1 MNYETAIKI
10 FDQLDDDEKV
20 KDVYAHFGAAIYY
33 AQVLEQQAINMIA
46 CSIQVNNKMN
56 SIEEINSLWNRY
68 DFGIKTLGSLINEIK
83 TLYNISENDAET
95 FKKVLKLRN
104 YLTHDY
110 FRFNT
115 ELFYN
120 DSGMKRMIKDFID
133 FKDQAIFIDK
143 KFINYLKKY
152 TIKIG
157 LTDEKIADMMEM
169 NKKAWEKFVI
179 NEDHATIL
187 K

>member
-1 MNYETAIKI
+1 MCIR
-10 FDQLDDDEKV
+10 D
-20 KDVYAHFGAAIYY
+20 
-33 AQVLEQQAINMIA
+33 
-46 CSIQVNNKMN
+46 
-56 SIEEINSLWNRY
+56 R
-68 DFGIKTLGSLINEIK
+68 
-83 TLYNISENDAET
+83 YNISENDAET